1 MLLLKMFRLF
11 FLFFFFSILLK
22 VLWYCVRGC
31 IGFWSETPGPVH
43 WAFYQKENR
52 LKMKVEC
59 FVLVSPSS
67 GVMLPPSPPRSST
80 PFSSALVIRFR
91 CVLSLLRVTVEVE
104 LWTKKE
110 KKKKKADITFILMSL
125 PRGEWYHS
133 VQFCD
138 VLHLFFFSS
147 SVDQLEEPFCWS
159 DEARFRRRRRGR
171 GVKAAETKHADCRLV
186 TQTGAGSSLILVA
199 VLINRHASFHCYR
212 LFFS

>member
-110 KKKKKADITFILMSL
+110 KKKKKPTS
-125 PRGEWYHS
+125 HS
-133 VQFCD
+133 FSCPYPEVNGTTPYSSVTSCT
-138 VLHLFFFSS
+138 FFFSPVVS
-147 SVDQLEEPFCWS
+147 IS
-159 DEARFRRRRRGR
+159 
-171 GVKAAETKHADCRLV
+171 
-186 TQTGAGSSLILVA
+186 
-199 VLINRHASFHCYR
+199 
-212 LFFS
+212 